1 MAIKLET
8 KNAAPSAVSTLEI
21 KSALDASS
29 VVLGTEEV
37 REAVEVGG
45 KTEWLTSKLK
55 VKQFLSFIG
64 ADGTP
69 CSLEGTVLESEAVE
83 ITAAHKVV
91 IQVQIANEL
100 KAAYQAGRV
109 SKGYTSLELVK
120 VVEVWDTPKNCLWR
134 AKDAAPGVAA
144 KVGGPVMDDSG
155 KITRQA
161 AA

>member
-8 KNAAPSAVSTLEI
+8 KSAAPSAVSTLEI
-21 KSALDASS
+21 KSAGEASS

-45 KTEWLTSKLK
+45 KTDWITSKLK

-69 CSLEGTVLESEAVE
+69 CTLEGTVLEAEAVE
-83 ITAAHKVV
+83 IAAAHKVV
-91 IQVQIANEL
+91 IQVTIANEL

-134 AKDAAPGVAA
+134 ADKPVAGVAPKA
-144 KVGGPVMDDSG
+144 GGPSMDESG
-155 KITRQA
+155 RIQRPA

>member
-8 KNAAPSAVSTLEI
+8 KSAAPSAVSTIEI
-21 KSALDASS
+21 KSAGEASS
-29 VVLGTEEV
+29 VVLGTEEI

-45 KTEWLTSKLK
+45 KTDWITSKIR

-64 ADGTP
+64 ADGIP
-69 CSLEGTVLESEAVE
+69 CTLEGTVLESEAVE

-91 IQVQIANEL
+91 IQVAIANEL

-109 SKGYTSLELVK
+109 SKGYTSLELVR
-120 VVEVWDTPKNCLWR
+120 VVEVWGTPKNCLWR
-134 AKDAAPGVAA
+134 ANAAAPGVAP
-144 KVGGPVMDDSG
+144 KVSGPSMDDSG
-155 KITRQA
+155 GFSRPA

>member
-21 KSALDASS
+21 KSAGDASS
-29 VVLGTEEV
+29 IVLGTEEV

-45 KTEWLTSKLK
+45 KTDWITSKLK

-69 CSLEGTVLESEAVE
+69 CTLEGTVLESEAVE

-120 VVEVWDTPKNCLWR
+120 VVEVWDTPRNCLWK
-134 AKDAAPGVAA
+134 AEKAAPGVAP

-155 KITRQA
+155 KITRPVA
-161 AA
+161 A